1 MSKVYIQ
8 KLIVTSI
15 AELSGVGFAFFIAYS
30 LRLMRDWIPL
40 VQLPI
45 PYISYE
51 QFVPFVISGVI
62 IWTIV
67 FIRGGL
73 YSLGSHTP
81 IVEEIRLVLTYSFFW
96 FFVYIGFIYLSTGFI
111 FAHEIPRLIILYA
124 YIIATIFSVIIRYI
138 LYTLYSILYR
148 VWKIKKEPI
157 LVITNVEN
165 KWEILENNCYSYQY
179 IQSTDTNTIEHTIRS
194 EQLAYIIYLGDM
206 DDIGSIATLAKIYGI
221 SLTYPRISH
230 HIPLSASRESW
241 IGAIP
246 MIELRPVAIT
256 AWWRI
261 MKRWADII
269 ISSLLI
275 IILIPVFLIV
285 SLGIWINDRSGP
297 IIYRNRRIGQHG
309 EIFALYKFRYMYWQY
324 CTKEEYGISDEAM
337 AYEEELKK
345 ENNSRVWP
353 LYKIE
358 NDPRR
363 MWFGRI
369 IERLSIDELP
379 QLWNVLKW
387 DMSLIGPRP
396 HQPREIELYDESD
409 KQVLTIKPGI
419 TGMAQVY
426 GRDKNTFR
434 EEITLDTYY
443 IEHYSAALDMA
454 ILLRTLLVV
463 IQRVWK

>member
-1 MSKVYIQ
+1 
-8 KLIVTSI
+8 
-15 AELSGVGFAFFIAYS
+15 
-30 LRLMRDWIPL
+30 
-40 VQLPI
+40 
-45 PYISYE
+45 
-51 QFVPFVISGVI
+51 
-62 IWTIV
+62 
-67 FIRGGL
+67 
-73 YSLGSHTP
+73 
-81 IVEEIRLVLTYSFFW
+81 
-96 FFVYIGFIYLSTGFI
+96 
-111 FAHEIPRLIILYA
+111 
-124 YIIATIFSVIIRYI
+124 
-138 LYTLYSILYR
+138 
-148 VWKIKKEPI
+148 
-157 LVITNVEN
+157 
-165 KWEILENNCYSYQY
+165 
-179 IQSTDTNTIEHTIRS
+179 
-194 EQLAYIIYLGDM
+194 M
-206 DDIGSIATLAKIYGI
+206 DDIGNIATLAKIYGI
-221 SLTYPRISH
+221 PLTYPQVSR
-230 HIPLSASRESW
+230 HIPLSSSRESW
-241 IGAIP
+241 IWSLP

-275 IILIPVFLIV
+275 VILIPVCIIV

-297 IIYRNRRIGQHG
+297 IIYRNRRIGQYG

-324 CTKEEYGISDEAM
+324 CTKEEYGISDDAM
-337 AYEEELKK
+337 IYEEKLKK
-345 ENNSRVWP
+345 ENNTRIWP

-379 QLWNVLKW
+379 QLWNVLRG

-443 IEHYSAALDMA
+443 IEHYSLALDIA

-463 IQRVWK
+463 MQRVWK